1 MGMMEEMESG
11 GVIEGTGKR
20 EQGRT
25 KSRERKEE
33 QKNKEG
39 NVVARESKGAKLE
52 RKKNIYKGKELSLH
66 IESEWIKLLQKP
78 DSDQKF

>member
-52 RKKNIYKGKELSLH
+52 RKKKH
-66 IESEWIKLLQKP
+66 I
-78 DSDQKF
+78 